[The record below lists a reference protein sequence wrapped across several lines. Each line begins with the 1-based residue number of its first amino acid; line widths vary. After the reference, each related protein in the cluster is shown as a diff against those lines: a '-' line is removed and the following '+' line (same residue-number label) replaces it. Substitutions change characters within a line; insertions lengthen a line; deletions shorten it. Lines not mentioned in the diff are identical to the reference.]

1 MAILRTLPRN
11 ALLAAVAAL
20 AVTGSGVAQPA
31 PPPQPTALPPPIP
44 APRDIPYPGVIRLEV
59 DATDIVRRI
68 VRVKQTIPIAQ
79 PGRVT
84 LLYPAWLPG
93 NHAPRGPI
101 EKLAG
106 LTVKA
111 DGRPVAWTRDS
122 LDIYAF
128 HVDPPAGARELL
140 VEFQFLSPT
149 APNQG
154 RVVVTP
160 ELMNLQWNALAL
172 YPAGYFTRQITVETT
187 LKLPPEWTGHS
198 ALDVAGQ
205 DGDLVRYRPVDFET
219 LVDSPLF
226 AGRHARQYDLDPGGR
241 IPVRLQVVAD
251 RPEELTAS
259 PAIIE
264 VHRNLIRQADRLF
277 GSRPFD
283 RYDFLLAI
291 SDRLGSI
298 GLEHHRS
305 SENQVEPGYFLD
317 WNNAQ
322 ADRNLL
328 PHEYAHAW
336 IGKYRRPADLWT
348 PNFNVPM
355 RGQLLWV
362 YEGQDQ
368 YWGYVLG
375 ARSGF
380 LSVAQSLEALAS
392 TAATYETRAG
402 RRWRSVEDT
411 TLDPVIN
418 ARRPQPWLNWQ
429 RSEDYYSEGQLV
441 WLDADTLI
449 RERSRG
455 RRSLDDFARAFFGG
469 QNGDHTPRPF
479 TFEDVVS
486 ALNAV
491 EPYDWGGFLKA
502 RLQDVAPTP
511 PLEGLT
517 RGGWKLVYSETP
529 TDYFRSVEAFFKRTD
544 LSYSLGL
551 ILSREG
557 EVTSVLWDSPAFDAG
572 LTVSTRILA
581 VNGLA
586 YTGDRIRAAVTA
598 GKAGAPIRL
607 TVRNGEH
614 FSDVS
619 IGYRDGL
626 RYPRLE
632 RIPGTPDLLT
642 RIYEPR

>member
-1 MAILRTLPRN
+1 MKFS
-11 ALLAAVAAL
+11 LLAAAAAL
-20 AVTGSGVAQPA
+20 VLGAPAFAQPS
-31 PPPQPTALPPPIP
+31 PGPQPTPLPAPIP
-44 APRDIPYPGVIRLEV
+44 APRDIPYPGVIKLEV
-59 DATDIVRRI
+59 DATDTVRRI
-68 VRVKQTIPIAQ
+68 VRVKQVIPIAE

-101 EKLAG
+101 EKVAG
-106 LTVKA
+106 LSVKA
-111 DGRPVAWTRDS
+111 DGRPVAWRRDTV
-122 LDIYAF
+122 DVYAF
-128 HVDPPAGARELL
+128 HVDPPAGARQLE

-160 ELMNLQWNALAL
+160 EMMNLQWNALAL
-172 YPAGYFTRQITVETT
+172 YPAGWFTRRIAFETT
-187 LKLPPEWTGHS
+187 LKLPPGWS
-198 ALDVAGQ
+198 YAAALDAAQ
-205 DGDLVRYRPVDFET
+205 AQENLIRFQPVDFET

-226 AGRHARQYDLDPGGR
+226 AGRYARLYDLDPGGK
-241 IPVRLQVVAD
+241 IPVRLHVVAD
-251 RPEELTAS
+251 RPEELAAT
-259 PAIIE
+259 PAIVEI
-264 VHRNLIRQADRLF
+264 HRNLVRQADRLF

-283 RYDFLLAI
+283 RYEFLLAI
-291 SDRLGSI
+291 TDRLGSI

-305 SENQVEPGYFLD
+305 SENQVEPGYFID
-317 WNNAQ
+317 WNSAQ

-336 IGKYRRPADLWT
+336 VGKYRRPADLWT
-348 PNFNVPM
+348 PDFNVPM

-375 ARSGF
+375 GRSGF

-392 TAATYETRAG
+392 TAAVYETRAG
-402 RRWRSVEDT
+402 RRWRAVEDT
-411 TLDPVIN
+411 TQDPVIN
-418 ARRPQPWLNWQ
+418 DRRPQPWLSWQ

-469 QNGDHTPRPF
+469 KDGDRTPRAF
-479 TFEDVVS
+479 TFDDVVA

-491 EPYDWGGFLKA
+491 EPYDWAGFLKA
-502 RLQDVAPTP
+502 RLQDVAPRP
-511 PLEGLT
+511 PLDGLT
-517 RGGWKLVYSETP
+517 RGGWKLVYAEAP
-529 TDYFRSVEAFFKRTD
+529 TDYFRSVETFYKRTD

-551 ILSREG
+551 VVGREG
-557 EVTSVLWDSPAFDAG
+557 EVTGVLWDSPAFDAG

-581 VNGLA
+581 VDGFALHPRPA
-586 YTGDRIRAAVTA
+586 EGRGHGRQGRRADPAHRAQRRTLRRGVDRLPRRPPLPAARAH
-598 GKAGAPIRL
+598 P
-607 TVRNGEH
+607 RN
-614 FSDVS
+614 
-619 IGYRDGL
+619 
-626 RYPRLE
+626 
-632 RIPGTPDLLT
+632 PDLLT
-642 RIYEPR
+642 AIYSPK